1 MRIRKL
7 LQKAREQNSWR
18 VISQDPYVR
27 SDGLQWVVEEITAI
41 VSYSATYKPLAVI
54 SRFRTRDEAEEYV
67 KTQYWKCVSYNIKQL
82 RKKYNKPSKK
92 TNYEEKGH

>member
-54 SRFRTRDEAEEYV
+54 SRFKTRDEAEEYV
-67 KTQYWKCVSYNIKQL
+67 KNQYWKCVAYNIKQL
-82 RKKYNKPSKK
+82 RKHYKKPSKRK
-92 TNYEEKGH
+92 EL